1 MKKLL
6 WILLLI
12 VINLNNSF
20 AQEDNCKSLIL
31 DYRDFVETDSTKW
44 NLTLLKDEKIVLL
57 YYGATHSKN
66 PSHIQFAEIE
76 KAWNSAKFDI
86 ALFEGPNR
94 GLQSTKE
101 ETIEKLGESGFLR
114 FLASRD
120 SVDVQ
125 SLEPN
130 PIHEVRYLKEYF
142 SIDKI
147 KLFFLLREAQRVRV
161 SFNWDE
167 TQIKNHIE
175 TVLSKAN
182 ALPELNEAV
191 STLQEIEE
199 LFVKYWGNEIK
210 WWEAPSNWFDPLQAS
225 EKTGGIFTNDINRFS
240 SNYRNLHMYELITN
254 NLKSNKRIFAV
265 VGRNHV
271 PMQSKALECI
281 WMKMNGSHSN

>member
-1 MKKLL
+1 MK
-6 WILLLI
+6 ILFGIMLLI
-12 VINLNNSF
+12 LINLNISF
-20 AQEDNCKSLIL
+20 AQEGNCKSLIL

-44 NLTLLKDEKIVLL
+44 NLTLLKDEKIILL
-57 YYGATHSKN
+57 YYGATHSKD
-66 PSHIQFAEIE
+66 PLHLQFVEIE
-76 KAWNSAKFDI
+76 RAWNSAKFDI

-94 GLQSTKE
+94 GIQSTKE

-120 SVDVQ
+120 SVEVQ

-130 PIHEVRYLKEYF
+130 PILELKYLKEYF
-142 SIDKI
+142 PIDKI
-147 KLFFLLREAQRVRV
+147 KLFYLLREAQRVRV

-167 TQIKNHIE
+167 SQIKNHIE

-191 STLQEIEE
+191 STLQEIAQ
-199 LFVKYWGNEIK
+199 LFVEYWGNEIK
-210 WWEAPSNWFDPLQAS
+210 WWEAPSNWFDPLQQS
-225 EKTGGIFTNDINRFS
+225 EKTGGIFTNDINRYS

-254 NLKSNKRIFAV
+254 NLKSNKRIIAV

-271 PMQSKALECI
+271 PMQSKALECE
-281 WMKMNGSHSN
+281 WMKLNTSHRN